1 MSKWD
6 PVNRP
11 FDRPILTLT
20 LVFVLWKLLL
30 LLVALTSP
38 GRGYD
43 TSAEL
48 FFARKTGGNI
58 NGYDETTVTG
68 VDSAS
73 VQTQKLSHQ
82 WLSRFL
88 TNLFRWD
95 AIYFVKIAERGY
107 KFEQE
112 WAFGWGYTRLLSW
125 ISKCK

>member
-1 MSKWD
+1 M
-6 PVNRP
+6 NRP
-11 FDRPILTLT
+11 FDRPILALT
-20 LVFVLWKLLL
+20 LVFVFWKSLLL
-30 LLVALTSP
+30 LIALTSS

-48 FFARKTGGNI
+48 FIARENDSNI
-58 NGYDETTVTG
+58 NGYDEKIVTSI
-68 VDSAS
+68 DSAS
-73 VQTQKLSHQ
+73 LQTQKLSHQ
-82 WLSRFL
+82 WFSRFL

-125 ISKCK
+125 VSKCK